1 MRHASYIMIDSVND
15 VHSSVENN
23 PSRSGQEL
31 LLINYSPYTITGE
44 SHELYGRGG

>member
-1 MRHASYIMIDSVND
+1 MRHASYIMMIQLMM
-15 VHSSVENN
+15 HIPLWQNN

-31 LLINYSPYTITGE
+31 LLINYSPSTITGE